1 MCLYCRVVGFFGF
14 AACTHHGEVFPS
26 LYHLVL
32 GEQQQ
37 QCTFTQVL
45 GFYMCSDEQRQLMR

>member
-1 MCLYCRVVGFFGF
+1 MYVSPLYCRVVGFFGF

-45 GFYMCSDEQRQLMR
+45 GFYIHVF